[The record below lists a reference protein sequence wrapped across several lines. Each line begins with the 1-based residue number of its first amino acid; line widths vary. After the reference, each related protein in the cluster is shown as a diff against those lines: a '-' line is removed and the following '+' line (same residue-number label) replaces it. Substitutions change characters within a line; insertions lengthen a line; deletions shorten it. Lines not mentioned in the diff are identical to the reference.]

1 MSTISSCS
9 TRLLIACAI
18 VSVMAAPSFGQQKSY
33 TRSGV
38 LSCKLAPTVGLIVGS
53 RQKIGC
59 RFTPDGGGRS
69 EAYAGAITRV
79 GLDLGVTAGG
89 AMAWAVLTSA
99 HVSPRGG
106 LAGRYVGASGD
117 IALGVGAGANV
128 MIGGSN
134 KAVALQ
140 PVSIEGQVGVNIA
153 LGVAGLELQAA
164 R

>member
-1 MSTISSCS
+1 MPIVSNCGAS
-9 TRLLIACAI
+9 LLFACAL
-18 VSVMAAPSFGQQKSY
+18 VSVMAVPSLGQQKSY

-38 LSCKLAPTVGLIVGS
+38 LSCKLAPTVGLVVGS

-59 RFTPDGGGRS
+59 RFTPDGGGPS
-69 EAYAGAITRV
+69 EAYAGAITRI

-99 HVSPRGG
+99 HISPRGG

-117 IALGVGAGANV
+117 IALGIGAGANV

-140 PVSIEGQVGVNIA
+140 PVSVEGQVGVNIA